1 MSKPRYSPAQRLRL
15 AAALAFWLLPLWC
28 GPATANEKLPLEPI
42 DTSSPR
48 TTLQGFLEFMDAA
61 YAKGSGVISEYLG
74 STRLY
79 LSPGEIELIA
89 KTRFDLS
96 SAERALDLSEVP
108 PAMLQ
113 QTSRRLSVQLME
125 VLDRIELPPVDSVPD
140 AKAMAST
147 EFKRWTL
154 PGTEIRIVRMESG
167 KRSGEY
173 LFGPETV
180 SRIPEFYERLKEL
193 PLKSSAPGSLYR
205 FMYYQP
211 SGVAFALRNIVP
223 PRLLIT
229 PPAWAMAPYLD
240 QPVWRWFGIVV
251 VLGLGLSFVRLCFQ
265 ISERWVGETPAG
277 ERWTEVLKPLG
288 LVITAPV
295 AAQIMAEALRVSGG
309 VNEVLTLSLW
319 SLFYLALTWAT
330 WVAGGALAETLV
342 ESERLMTSSIDS
354 QLIRLVLRLSTTILA
369 VAILVMGADRIGL
382 PAYSVVAGLGV
393 GGLAVALA
401 AQQTLANLLGSLI
414 IMFEKPFAIGH
425 LIKVEGVE
433 GTVENVGFRS
443 TRIRTTYDSLV
454 TIPSSQLVNST
465 VDNIEMRAGRQVRTT
480 LGLVYGTPPDK
491 LAAFIAG
498 VERIIRDDPD
508 ARQDPVQVVFHD
520 FGASSLD
527 ILVNFFLLSP
537 NRGEE
542 LDARQR
548 ILLKILNLAE
558 TLGVSFAFPTQTLHV
573 ESLPQAPK

>member
-1 MSKPRYSPAQRLRL
+1 MSTSRYFPAQRLSL
-15 AAALAFWLLPLWC
+15 AAALALWLLPFGSGL
-28 GPATANEKLPLEPI
+28 AAEEKAPLQPI

-48 TTLQGFLEFMDAA
+48 TTLQGFLEFMDTA
-61 YAKGSGVISEYLG
+61 YAKGSGIIHEYLG
-74 STRLY
+74 STQLY
-79 LSPGEIELIA
+79 LSPGEMQLVA
-89 KTRFDLS
+89 KTRFDLD

-113 QTSRRLSVQLME
+113 QLSRRLAVQLRE
-125 VLDRIELPPVDSVPD
+125 VMHRIELPPLDSVPD
-140 AKAMAST
+140 AKAMASA

-167 KRSGEY
+167 TRSGEY

-180 SRIPEFYERLKEL
+180 SRIPDFYERVKDL
-193 PLKSSAPGSLYR
+193 PSKTSAPGGLYQ

-211 SGVAFALRNIVP
+211 SGVALALRNIVP
-223 PRLLIT
+223 PRWLLN
-229 PPAWAMAPYLD
+229 PPAWAMVSYLD
-240 QPVWRWFGIVV
+240 QPVWRWLGIAV
-251 VLGLGLSFVRLCFQ
+251 VLGLGLGFVRLCFG
-265 ISERWVGETPAG
+265 ISERWVGETPAS
-277 ERWTEVLKPLG
+277 ERWTEVIKPIG
-288 LVITAPV
+288 LVIAAPV
-295 AAQIMAEALRVSGG
+295 AAQVMAEVLRVSGN

-319 SLFYLALTWAT
+319 GLFYLALTWAA
-330 WVAGGALAETLV
+330 WLAGGALAESLV
-342 ESERLMTSSIDS
+342 ESERLQSSSIDS
-354 QLIRLVLRLSTTILA
+354 QLIRLVLRLVTTILA
-369 VAILVMGADRIGL
+369 VAILVIGGDRVGL

-425 LIKVEGVE
+425 LIKVDGVE

-491 LAAFIAG
+491 LAAFTAG
-498 VERIIRDDPD
+498 VEQIIRDDPET
-508 ARQDPVQVVFHD
+508 RKDPVQVVFHD

-527 ILVNFFLLSP
+527 ILVNFFLVSP

-542 LDARQR
+542 LEARQR

-573 ESLPQAPK
+573 ESLPQPPK